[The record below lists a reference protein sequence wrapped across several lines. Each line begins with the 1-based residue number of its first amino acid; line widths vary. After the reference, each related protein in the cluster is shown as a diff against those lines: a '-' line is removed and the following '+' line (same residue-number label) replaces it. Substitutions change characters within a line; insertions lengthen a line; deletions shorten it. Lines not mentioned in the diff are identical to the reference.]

1 LVLRVGLIGFG
12 YWGPNLARNLGEI
25 RALTLAA
32 VADKRPDRREAVADR
47 YPGVQL
53 FEDPAELV
61 SRPDIDAV
69 VVATPVATHYE
80 LGLAALKAG
89 KDVLIEKPLAATG
102 AEAEMLVEVAQRE
115 RRVLMVDHTYVYAGA
130 VRKIAELIDSGELGE
145 IRYYDSLRINLGL
158 FQSDVSV
165 MWDLAIHDIALLQF
179 LLRRRFVT
187 VQATG
192 GCHLSEGMESVA
204 HMTLGLEGGA
214 QAHINV
220 SWISPVK
227 IRQTIIVGDR
237 KMLLYDD
244 LEPDE
249 KIKLYDRGVV
259 FDEDRPALL
268 RDYRIGD
275 MRSPRV
281 DRREALAGVCAH
293 FAECIR
299 TRAEPLTGGA
309 QGIESVRVLE
319 AAEWS
324 LRHTG
329 QLVTL

>member
-1 LVLRVGLIGFG
+1 VDLKVGLIGFG
-12 YWGPNLARNLGEI
+12 YWGPNLARNLSEI
-25 RALTLAA
+25 GGVTLAA
-32 VADKRPDRREAVADR
+32 VADRRPDRREAAAAR
-47 YPGVQL
+47 HPGARL

-61 SRPDIDAV
+61 ASRDIDAV
-69 VVATPVATHYE
+69 IVATPVATHYE

-89 KDVLIEKPLAATG
+89 KDVLIEKPLAATA
-102 AEAEMLVEVAQRE
+102 AEAEMLLETAERE

-130 VRKIAELIDSGELGE
+130 VRKIAELVDSGELGE
-145 IRYYDSLRINLGL
+145 VRYYDSLRINLGL

-179 LLRRRFVT
+179 LVRKRFLT

-192 GCHLSEGMESVA
+192 GCHLGERMESVA
-204 HMTLGLEGGA
+204 HLTLGLDGGA
-214 QAHINV
+214 QAHVNV

-249 KIKLYDRGVV
+249 KIKVYDRGVV

-275 MRSPRV
+275 MWAPRV

-293 FAECIR
+293 FAECVR
-299 TRAEPLTGGA
+299 DRATPLTGGA
-309 QGIESVRVLE
+309 QGVESVRVLE
-319 AAEWS
+319 AAQWS

-329 QLVTL
+329 QLVKL

>member
-1 LVLRVGLIGFG
+1 LGLRVGLIGFG

-25 RALTLAA
+25 RGVTLVA
-32 VADKRPDRREAVADR
+32 VADHRPERREAVAAR
-47 YPGVQL
+47 HHGVAL
-53 FEDPAELV
+53 VEDPADLIA
-61 SRPDIDAV
+61 RPDVQAV

-102 AEAEMLVEVAQRE
+102 AEAEMLAEVANRE
-115 RRVLMVDHTYVYAGA
+115 GRVLMVDHTYVYAGA
-130 VRKIAELIDSGELGE
+130 VRKIAELIERGELGA

-158 FQSDVSV
+158 FQNDVSV
-165 MWDLAIHDIALLQF
+165 IWDLAIHDVALLQF

-192 GCHLSEGMESVA
+192 GCPLGDGLESVA
-204 HMTLGLEGGA
+204 HVTLGLEGGA
-214 QAHINV
+214 QAHVNV
-220 SWISPVK
+220 SWIAPVK
-227 IRQTIIVGDR
+227 LRQTIIVGDR

-249 KIKLYDRGVV
+249 KIKVYDRGVV

-275 MRSPRV
+275 MWAPRV
-281 DRREALAGVCAH
+281 DRREALVGVCAH
-293 FAECIR
+293 FVDCVER
-299 TRAEPLTGGA
+299 RQRPLTGGPE
-309 QGIESVRVLE
+309 GLESVRVLE
-319 AAEWS
+319 AAQWS
-324 LRHTG
+324 LRHAG
-329 QLVTL
+329 RLVTL

>member
-1 LVLRVGLIGFG
+1 MDLRVGLIGFG
-12 YWGPNLARNLGEI
+12 YWGPNLARNLSEI
-25 RALTLAA
+25 RGLTLAA
-32 VADKRPDRREAVADR
+32 VADKRPDRREAVAER
-47 YPGVQL
+47 YSGAQL

-102 AEAEMLVEVAQRE
+102 PEAEMLVEVAQRE

-130 VRKIAELIDSGELGE
+130 VRKIAELIDRGELGE

-158 FQSDVSV
+158 FQNDVSV

-204 HMTLGLEGGA
+204 HMTLELEGGA

-249 KIKLYDRGVV
+249 KIKLYDRGVA

-275 MRSPRV
+275 MWSPRV

-293 FAECIR
+293 FADCIR

-329 QLVTL
+329 QLRTL

>member
-1 LVLRVGLIGFG
+1 LDLRLGLIGFG
-12 YWGPNLARNLGEI
+12 YWGPNLARNLSEI
-25 RALTLAA
+25 RGVTLAA
-32 VADKRPDRREAVADR
+32 VADRRPERREAVVAR
-47 YPGVQL
+47 HPGVRL
-53 FEDPAELV
+53 FDDPAELIAC
-61 SRPDIDAV
+61 PDLDAV
-69 VVATPVATHYE
+69 VVATPVATHYD

-102 AEAEMLVEVAQRE
+102 AEAEMLVDVARRG

-130 VRKIAELIDSGELGE
+130 VRKIAELIDAGELGE
-145 IRYYDSLRINLGL
+145 VRYYDSLRINLGL

-165 MWDLAIHDIALLQF
+165 LWDLAIHDIALLQF
-179 LLRRRFVT
+179 LMRRRFTT

-192 GCHLSEGMESVA
+192 GCHLGEGLESVA
-204 HMTLGLEGGA
+204 HLTLGLDGGA
-214 QAHINV
+214 QAHVNV

-227 IRQTIIVGDR
+227 IRQTIVVGDR

-249 KIKLYDRGVV
+249 KIKVYDRGVV

-275 MRSPRV
+275 MWAPRV
-281 DRREALAGVCAH
+281 DRREALVGVCAH
-293 FAECIR
+293 FAECVR
-299 TRAEPLTGGA
+299 TRARPLTGGDE
-309 QGIESVRVLE
+309 GLESVRVLE

-329 QLVTL
+329 QLVKL